1 MIVFPNCKINLGL
14 YIVNKRTDGYHD
26 LETVFYPVP
35 LKDALEIIPLSAE
48 KKGTIEF
55 TQTGLVIEGDPN
67 NNICAKAY
75 QLMQQHFPE
84 LPGLKIHL
92 HKQIP
97 MGAGLGGGSADGALL
112 LATVNN
118 KFNLEIAA
126 EQLSKMALE
135 LGSDCPFFLYNKP
148 CLAFGRGERLAPLD
162 FTLADYKLVLINPGI
177 PISTA
182 QAFKGVSP
190 QPNSLSLKEIIMSP
204 PTSWKNKLKNQFEET
219 VFPQFPSLK
228 DLKEELYQLGAVYAS
243 MSGSGSTLYGIFE
256 KTYSL
261 PADFS
266 SRHSFCREYL
276 LP

>member
-14 YIVNKRTDGYHD
+14 YIVNKRADGYHD
-26 LETVFYPVP
+26 LETVFYPLP
-35 LKDALEIIPLSAE
+35 LKDALEIIPDSTN

-55 TQTGLVIEGDPN
+55 TQTGLVIEGDPT
-67 NNICAKAY
+67 NNICVKAY
-75 QLMQQHFPE
+75 RLLQEHFPQ

-97 MGAGLGGGSADGALL
+97 MGAGLGGGSADGAFLL
-112 LATVNN
+112 EAINH
-118 KFNLEIAA
+118 KFNLGIKAK
-126 EQLSKMALE
+126 QLSEMALE

-148 CLAFGRGERLAPLD
+148 CLAYGRGEKLEPLD
-162 FTLADYKLVLINPGI
+162 FTLAGYKLLLINPGV

-182 QAFKGVSP
+182 QAFKGVIP
-190 QPNSLSLKEIIMSP
+190 QQNSHSLKEIITSP
-204 PTSWKNKLKNQFEET
+204 FTGWKNNLKNQFEET

-228 DLKEELYQLGAVYAS
+228 EIKEELYQLGALYAS

-256 KTYSL
+256 KTISI

-266 SRHSFCREYL
+266 SRFSFYREFI